1 MNLVL
6 LFENDFFPDSTTAKL
21 TGRRFKHVKNVHKAE
36 PGVSLKVGL
45 VNGKTGEGL
54 IVSMDRDSLLMDVT
68 VNNDPPPPLPLNLV
82 IALPR
87 PKVLN
92 RVIGAAASMGVK
104 NIWLINAYKVEKS
117 YWQSP
122 RLSPENIIE
131 QSILGLE
138 QAKDTV
144 LPTINLKNRF
154 KPFVEDDLPQII
166 IGTIPI
172 VADPS
177 GIEPCPCEIKT
188 PVTLTIGPEGGFIPY
203 EIELLK
209 RCNFIPVHLGKR
221 ILRVETAIPAVIYRV
236 FSPLLL

>member
-1 MNLVL
+1 LNLVL
-6 LFENDFFPDSTTAKL
+6 LFENDFLPGSTTAKL

-36 PGVSLKVGL
+36 PGISLKVGIA
-45 VNGKTGEGL
+45 NGKTGEGH
-54 IVSMDRDSLLMDVT
+54 IISMDRDSLLIDVT

-122 RLSPENIIE
+122 RLSPENLIE

-144 LPTINLKNRF
+144 LPNIVLEKRF
-154 KPFVEDDLPQII
+154 KPFVEDNLPEII
-166 IGTIPI
+166 KGTMPI

-177 GIEPCPCEIKT
+177 GSEPCPCDTKT
-188 PVTLTIGPEGGFIPY
+188 PVTLAIGPEGGFIPY
-203 EIELLK
+203 EIEMLK
-209 RCNFIPVHLGKR
+209 LCNFLTVHLGRR
-221 ILRVETAIPAVIYRV
+221 ILRVETAIPAVIYRI
-236 FSPLLL
+236 FSPILL